1 MAAQR
6 NREPAEERGGAGG
19 GERAKAGQRR
29 HIAAGAA
36 AFLALVVAAACLPG
50 QTQRSVL
57 RGDGASGVR
66 SRAEAGHLDML
77 ADAEARSILRRVRMA
92 DPQHDGAL
100 AATLLKTQAH
110 AWAQHEAWQLA
121 SSLSAAMHKTGDAL
135 SARTAASA
143 SSLAMPSSRLEREEA
158 AAVARMEFLGSRTP
172 EQEFRAE
179 HVADFKAG
187 HDQVPAVEQWP
198 GGKPQHPQQATEQVH
213 RKAASSA
220 SVQGSQQVRGAE
232 VTPKDNTLSPTLG
245 QGGRTVVP
253 HAFKNVQTDTL
264 AKKPAPRSVHA
275 VASAAVPTSIITL
288 FSQHDAHEALAKARE
303 TSTALGARPATDV
316 RLPGPPAAKALSQSV
331 RSRSTRARG
340 ASGTARRRR
349 AQEAAASLEKA
360 LHRQLRAQL
369 AGQLRQGQRASQRL
383 GDVLHRAAL
392 QKRRASLHKSVA
404 RPGHALAD
412 SLAGAPVDAPPS
424 AAVEEKRMQY
434 GEVAGKPS
442 SERKEVDKA
451 REDSLSKPP
460 PTMETVPAD
469 MHAWPLRSKMEKASV
484 SAHAAVQ
491 SLGHDERDPAVKIVA
506 PSDEGDARDAPAGPP
521 AGEVTITAP
530 TPVAQGVDAVAV
542 VSPTGSKVG
551 GDDGKRE
558 SEEAFAGPLHL
569 HPHVAPVTADRPAAS
584 SGRAVAADGAPG
596 QDSGAVAREQHDGVV
611 RAGASC
617 AQNPSQIGGQ
627 EPRQCSVWA
636 QPAWGHMKKL
646 PVGSSPQVANGCIQ
660 YVCRSVRTLPQKFL
674 DQRLSGLIASVVDH
688 CSDGA
693 SYLSLEIQ
701 RAFRHCV
708 RVWYHMLGQ
717 DLPPAY
723 AQPLDV
729 TSLDLK
735 LARRHQLSSAST
747 WSVERVDPVEIPAG
761 TVMDSMVYGCMY
773 PFMNCKNQL
782 YMAKHLC
789 QDDGYWVRAV
799 RDFNCT
805 GGFIAEAADDKTKW
819 KYVDH
824 FALSAI
830 LLLGLVVLGNFA
842 RSYAISRNRDMH
854 RRFWWMHNMT
864 RDEDNDT
871 QGKEII
877 QITL

>member
-36 AFLALVVAAACLPG
+36 AFLALVVAAACLPKHAG
-50 QTQRSVL
+50 RSVL
-57 RGDGASGVR
+57 RGGGAAGVR

-135 SARTAASA
+135 SARAVASA
-143 SSLAMPSSRLEREEA
+143 SSLAMPRSRLERQEA
-158 AAVARMEFLGSRTP
+158 AGVARMEFLGSRTP

-187 HDQVPAVEQWP
+187 HDLVPAVERWP
-198 GGKPQHPQQATEQVH
+198 GGKPQHPQQAAEQGH

-220 SVQGSQQVRGAE
+220 SVQGSQQARAE
-232 VTPKDNTLSPTLG
+232 VTPNDNTLAPTPG
-245 QGGRTVVP
+245 QGGGTVVP

-264 AKKPAPRSVHA
+264 AKKTAPRTVHA

-316 RLPGPPAAKALSQSV
+316 RMPGPPSAKALSQWV
-331 RSRSTRARG
+331 RSRSTRAPG

-369 AGQLRQGQRASQRL
+369 AGQLRQGQRPSQRL
-383 GDVLHRAAL
+383 RDVLHRAAL

-412 SLAGAPVDAPPS
+412 SLAGAPVGAPP
-424 AAVEEKRMQY
+424 VEARRMWH
-434 GEVAGKPS
+434 GELLGKPS
-442 SERKEVDKA
+442 SERKEVEKA

-460 PTMETVPAD
+460 PTMEIVPAD
-469 MHAWPLRSKMEKASV
+469 MHAWPLRSKLAKASV

-491 SLGHDERDPAVKIVA
+491 SLGHDERDPAVKIVP
-506 PSDEGDARDAPAGPP
+506 PSNEGDASDASAGPLP
-521 AGEVTITAP
+521 PGKVTITAP
-530 TPVAQGVDAVAV
+530 TPVAQGVDGVDV

-569 HPHVAPVTADRPAAS
+569 HPHVAPLTADRPPAS
-584 SGRAVAADGAPG
+584 SGRAVAADDAPG
-596 QDSGAVAREQHDGVV
+596 QHSGAVAREQRDRVV

-617 AQNPSQIGGQ
+617 AQNPSKIGGQ

-660 YVCRSVRTLPQKFL
+660 YVCRSVRALPQKFL

-717 DLPPAY
+717 DLPPEY

-735 LARRHQLSSAST
+735 LARRHQLSSASAM
-747 WSVERVDPVEIPAG
+747 SVERVDPVEIPAG

-782 YMAKHLC
+782 YMAQHLC